1 MIRIEARPSGRRH
14 VLFIYD
20 GEVLLHTDT
29 VDIHKAQ
36 DRERV
41 INGTLD
47 RHQVDRAE
55 LARFLHATVEAVV
68 LEEDIAS
75 TGALTPTTSRYA
87 IEDGRMTLAGDPPTV
102 LSNFVARIV
111 EEQVLD
117 DGIEHSRQ
125 LVLAGELEDG
135 TTLPDVTVPA
145 ADFSNLEWVL
155 RSWGARAVIAAG
167 HAFKDHLRAAIQV
180 LSHDVRTR
188 RIFQHTGWR
197 EIDGLW
203 VYLHA
208 GGAIGANGLRTDVT
222 TELPPALQRY
232 VLPEPPLGQDLVNAV
247 RASLRLL
254 DVAADRISV
263 PLMASP
269 FAAILGGTDFS
280 IHLVGPSGTFKT
292 SAAALAMQHF
302 GCGMDATHVP
312 ASWSSTANSL
322 EGLAFFAKDALLQVD
337 DFVTIGSHNQIQSTH
352 RDADRLFRAQGNQ
365 SGRQRMRPDGTI
377 RPVKPPRGL
386 IISTG
391 EEVPRGQ
398 SLGARILVLDVAHG
412 DVRRERLTAAQ
423 RDASSGLYAA
433 SLAGLIRWLAPQYAD
448 FRRHLPARM
457 TSLRESLQQEG
468 LHLRTS
474 GIAAQL
480 LLSMELLLQ
489 FAQSCGALEMGEA
502 ATILNRCRV
511 ALQQNLS
518 RQLRIQS
525 ETDPVQIFLSLVQS
539 ALTTGSAHLQ
549 PIGAPIPRDPELWGW
564 RRTSGSPSG
573 YTQSG
578 IKIGWIHGEDLYL
591 DKNIAFG
598 HAQHLA
604 REQGEVLSVSL
615 RTLMKRLFE
624 QHLLV
629 VEESQDTNT
638 HRLPSPLRDFRGLRL
653 RPGALTPDNGSPA
666 GECRFDGPDPP
677 TSRGALP

>member
-1 MIRIEARPSGRRH
+1 
-14 VLFIYD
+14 
-20 GEVLLHTDT
+20 
-29 VDIHKAQ
+29 
-36 DRERV
+36 
-41 INGTLD
+41 
-47 RHQVDRAE
+47 
-55 LARFLHATVEAVV
+55 
-68 LEEDIAS
+68 
-75 TGALTPTTSRYA
+75 
-87 IEDGRMTLAGDPPTV
+87 
-102 LSNFVARIV
+102 
-111 EEQVLD
+111 
-117 DGIEHSRQ
+117 
-125 LVLAGELEDG
+125 
-135 TTLPDVTVPA
+135 
-145 ADFSNLEWVL
+145 
-155 RSWGARAVIAAG
+155 
-167 HAFKDHLRAAIQV
+167 
-180 LSHDVRTR
+180 
-188 RIFQHTGWR
+188 
-197 EIDGLW
+197 
-203 VYLHA
+203 
-208 GGAIGANGLRTDVT
+208 
-222 TELPPALQRY
+222 
-232 VLPEPPLGQDLVNAV
+232 
-247 RASLRLL
+247 
-254 DVAADRISV
+254 
-263 PLMASP
+263 
-269 FAAILGGTDFS
+269 
-280 IHLVGPSGTFKT
+280 
-292 SAAALAMQHF
+292 
-302 GCGMDATHVP
+302 
-312 ASWSSTANSL
+312 
-322 EGLAFFAKDALLQVD
+322 
-337 DFVTIGSHNQIQSTH
+337 
-352 RDADRLFRAQGNQ
+352 
-365 SGRQRMRPDGTI
+365 
-377 RPVKPPRGL
+377 
-386 IISTG
+386 
-391 EEVPRGQ
+391 
-398 SLGARILVLDVAHG
+398 
-412 DVRRERLTAAQ
+412 
-423 RDASSGLYAA
+423 
-433 SLAGLIRWLAPQYAD
+433 
-448 FRRHLPARM
+448 M